1 MEYIIDKEYENV
13 RLDRFLRKKYEDIS
27 LTEIFKGIRTGK
39 VKVNGKKSKE
49 NYRLQFEDVVKV
61 FFNGGETKEEKLVSV
76 EDKEIEKIKKLI
88 VYEDDKVLIFN
99 KKGNMVMHKG
109 SGYEYG
115 ISEML
120 KTYLKNENFNFVNRI
135 DKATSGLIIGAKS
148 LVVARELAED
158 IRNRDIDKKYYILV
172 NGRIKEKEFKIKS
185 WLKKIED
192 KVIEVDKFE
201 EGAKESISTF
211 KVIEYGKGCTLLE
224 GTLGSGRT
232 HQLRVQLA
240 NKGNYIIGD
249 NKYGENKS
257 KIKEKMM
264 YLFSHYVKIERYG
277 IEINLPVPEE
287 FLSKLGNN

>member
-1 MEYIIDKEYENV
+1 MEYIIDKEYEDV
-13 RLDRFLRKKYEDIS
+13 RLDRFLRKKYENIS

-49 NYRLQFEDVVKV
+49 NYRLQLEDVVKV
-61 FFNGGETKEEKLVSV
+61 FFNGGETKEEKPVSI
-76 EDKEIEKIKKLI
+76 ENKEIEKIKKSI
-88 VYEDDKVLIFN
+88 VYEDEKVLIFN
-99 KKGNMVMHKG
+99 KKNNMVMHKG

-120 KTYLKNENFNFVNRI
+120 KSYLKNENFNFVNRI

-158 IRNRDIDKKYYILV
+158 IRNRDIEKKYYILV
-172 NGRIKEKEFKIKS
+172 NGRVREKEFKIKS
-185 WLKKIED
+185 WLKKVED
-192 KVIEVDKFE
+192 RVIEVEEFQ
-201 EGAKESISTF
+201 EGAKESTSSF
-211 KVIEYGKGCTLLE
+211 KIVEHGKNCTLLE

-240 NKGNYIIGD
+240 NRGNYIIGD
-249 NKYGENKS
+249 NKYGKG
-257 KIKEKMM
+257 KEKMM

-277 IEINLPVPEE
+277 IEINLPIPKE
-287 FLSKLGNN
+287 FLDRLGNN

>member
-49 NYRLQFEDVVKV
+49 NYRLQMEDIVKV
-61 FFNGGETKEEKLVSV
+61 FFNGGETKEEKPVSI
-76 EDKEIEKIKKLI
+76 EDREIEKIKKSI
-88 VYEDDKVLIFN
+88 VYEDEKVLIFN
-99 KKGNMVMHKG
+99 KKNNMVMHKG

-115 ISEML
+115 ISEMI
-120 KTYLKNENFNFVNRI
+120 KSYLKNENFNFVNRI
-135 DKATSGLIIGAKS
+135 DKATSGLIIGVKS

-158 IRNRDIDKKYYILV
+158 IRNRDIEKKYYILV
-172 NGRIKEKEFKIKS
+172 NGRVREKEFKIKS
-185 WLKKIED
+185 WLKKVED
-192 KVIEVDKFE
+192 RVIEVEEFQ
-201 EGAKESISTF
+201 EGAKESTSSF
-211 KVIEYGKGCTLLE
+211 KVVEHGKNCTLLE

-240 NKGNYIIGD
+240 NRGNYIIGD
-249 NKYGENKS
+249 NKYGKG
-257 KIKEKMM
+257 KEKMM

-277 IEINLPVPEE
+277 IEINLPIPKE
-287 FLSKLGNN
+287 FLDRLGNN

>member
-1 MEYIIDKEYENV
+1 MEYIIDREYEDV

-49 NYRLQFEDVVKV
+49 NYRLQLGDIVKV
-61 FFNGGETKEEKLVSV
+61 FFNGGETKEEKPVSI
-76 EDKEIEKIKKLI
+76 ENREIEKIKKSI
-88 VYEDDKVLIFN
+88 VYEDEKVLIFN
-99 KKGNMVMHKG
+99 KKNNMVMHKG

-120 KTYLKNENFNFVNRI
+120 KSYLKNENFNFVNRI

-158 IRNRDIDKKYYILV
+158 IRNRDIEKKYYILV
-172 NGRIKEKEFKIKS
+172 NGRIREKEFKIKS
-185 WLKKIED
+185 WLKKVED
-192 KVIEVDKFE
+192 RVIEVEEFQ
-201 EGAKESISTF
+201 EGAKESTSSF
-211 KVIEYGKGCTLLE
+211 KVVEYGKNCTLLE

-249 NKYGENKS
+249 NKYGKGR
-257 KIKEKMM
+257 EKMM
-264 YLFSHYVKIERYG
+264 YLFSHYVKIKRYD
-277 IEINLPVPEE
+277 IEINLPVPKE
-287 FLSKLGNN
+287 FLEKLGNN

>member
-1 MEYIIDKEYENV
+1 MEYIIDKEYEDV

-49 NYRLQFEDVVKV
+49 NYRLQLEDIVKV
-61 FFNGGETKEEKLVSV
+61 FFNGGETKEEKPVSI
-76 EDKEIEKIKKLI
+76 ENREIEKIKKSI
-88 VYEDDKVLIFN
+88 VYEDEKVLIFN
-99 KKGNMVMHKG
+99 KKNNMVMHKG

-120 KTYLKNENFNFVNRI
+120 KSYLKNENFNFVNRI

-158 IRNRDIDKKYYILV
+158 IRNRDIEKKYYILV
-172 NGRIKEKEFKIKS
+172 NGRVREKEFKIKS
-185 WLKKIED
+185 WLKKVED
-192 KVIEVDKFE
+192 RVIEVEEFQ
-201 EGAKESISTF
+201 EGAKESTSSF
-211 KVIEYGKGCTLLE
+211 KVVEYGKNCTLLE

-240 NKGNYIIGD
+240 NRGNYIIGD
-249 NKYGENKS
+249 NKYGKG
-257 KIKEKMM
+257 KEKMM

-277 IEINLPVPEE
+277 IEINLPIPKE
-287 FLSKLGNN
+287 FLDRLGNN

>member
-1 MEYIIDKEYENV
+1 MEYIIDKEYEDV

-49 NYRLQFEDVVKV
+49 NYRLQLEDIVKV
-61 FFNGGETKEEKLVSV
+61 FFNGGETKEEKSVSI
-76 EDKEIEKIKKLI
+76 ENKELEKIKKSI
-88 VYEDDKVLIFN
+88 VYEDEKVLIFN
-99 KKGNMVMHKG
+99 KKNNMVMHKG

-120 KTYLKNENFNFVNRI
+120 KSYLKNENFNFVNRI

-148 LVVARELAED
+148 LVVARELAGD
-158 IRNRDIDKKYYILV
+158 IRNRDIEKKYYILV
-172 NGRIKEKEFKIKS
+172 NGRVREKEFKIKS
-185 WLKKIED
+185 WLKKVED
-192 KVIEVDKFE
+192 RVIEVEEFQ
-201 EGAKESISTF
+201 EGAKESTSSF
-211 KVIEYGKGCTLLE
+211 KIVEHGKNCTLLE

-240 NKGNYIIGD
+240 NRGNYIIGD
-249 NKYGENKS
+249 NKYGKD
-257 KIKEKMM
+257 KEKMM

-277 IEINLPVPEE
+277 IEINLPIPKE
-287 FLSKLGNN
+287 FLDRLGNN

>member
-1 MEYIIDKEYENV
+1 MEYIIDKEYEDV

-49 NYRLQFEDVVKV
+49 NYRLQLEDIVKV
-61 FFNGGETKEEKLVSV
+61 FFNGGETKEEKPVSI
-76 EDKEIEKIKKLI
+76 ENREIEKIKKSI
-88 VYEDDKVLIFN
+88 VYEDEKVLIFN
-99 KKGNMVMHKG
+99 KKNNMVMHKG

-120 KTYLKNENFNFVNRI
+120 KSYLKNENFNFVNRI

-158 IRNRDIDKKYYILV
+158 IRNRDIEKKYYILV
-172 NGRIKEKEFKIKS
+172 NGRVREKEFKIKS
-185 WLKKIED
+185 WLKKVED
-192 KVIEVDKFE
+192 RVIEVEEFQ
-201 EGAKESISTF
+201 EGAKESTSSF
-211 KVIEYGKGCTLLE
+211 KIVEHGKNCTLLE

-240 NKGNYIIGD
+240 NRGNYIIGD
-249 NKYGENKS
+249 NKYGKG
-257 KIKEKMM
+257 KEKMM

-277 IEINLPVPEE
+277 IEINLPIPKE
-287 FLSKLGNN
+287 FLDRLGNN

>member
-49 NYRLQFEDVVKV
+49 NYRLQMEDIVKV
-61 FFNGGETKEEKLVSV
+61 FFNGGETKEEKPVSI
-76 EDKEIEKIKKLI
+76 EDREIEKIKKSI
-88 VYEDDKVLIFN
+88 VYEDEKVLIFN
-99 KKGNMVMHKG
+99 KKNNMVMHKG

-120 KTYLKNENFNFVNRI
+120 KSYLKNENFNFVNRI
-135 DKATSGLIIGAKS
+135 DKATSGLIIGAKT

-158 IRNRDIDKKYYILV
+158 IRNRDIEKKYYILV
-172 NGRIKEKEFKIKS
+172 NGRVKEKEFKIKS
-185 WLKKIED
+185 WLKKVED
-192 KVIEVDKFE
+192 KVIEVEEFQ
-201 EGAKESISTF
+201 EGAKESTSSF
-211 KVIEYGKGCTLLE
+211 KVVEYGKNCTLLE

-240 NKGNYIIGD
+240 NRGNYIIGD
-249 NKYGENKS
+249 NKYGKGR
-257 KIKEKMM
+257 EKMM
-264 YLFSHYVKIERYG
+264 YLFSHYIKIERYE
-277 IEINLPVPEE
+277 IEINLPVPKE
-287 FLSKLGNN
+287 FLEKLGNN

>member
-1 MEYIIDKEYENV
+1 MEYIIDKEYEDV

-49 NYRLQFEDVVKV
+49 NYRLQLEDIVKV
-61 FFNGGETKEEKLVSV
+61 FFNGGETKEEKPVSI
-76 EDKEIEKIKKLI
+76 ENREIEKIKKSI
-88 VYEDDKVLIFN
+88 VYEDEKVLIFN
-99 KKGNMVMHKG
+99 KKNNMVMHKG

-115 ISEML
+115 ISEMI
-120 KTYLKNENFNFVNRI
+120 KSYLKNENFNFVNRI

-158 IRNRDIDKKYYILV
+158 IRNRDIEKKYYILV
-172 NGRIKEKEFKIKS
+172 NGRVREKEFKIKS
-185 WLKKIED
+185 WLKKVED
-192 KVIEVDKFE
+192 RVIEVEEFQ
-201 EGAKESISTF
+201 EGAKESTSSF
-211 KVIEYGKGCTLLE
+211 KIVEHGENCTLLE

-240 NKGNYIIGD
+240 NRGNYIIGD
-249 NKYGENKS
+249 NKYGKG
-257 KIKEKMM
+257 KEKMM

-277 IEINLPVPEE
+277 IEINLPIPKK
-287 FLSKLGNN
+287 FLDRLGNN

>member
-1 MEYIIDKEYENV
+1 MEYIIDKEYEDV

-49 NYRLQFEDVVKV
+49 NYRLQMEDIVKV
-61 FFNGGETKEEKLVSV
+61 FFNGGETKEEKPVSI
-76 EDKEIEKIKKLI
+76 EDREIEKIKKSI
-88 VYEDDKVLIFN
+88 VYEDEKVLIFN
-99 KKGNMVMHKG
+99 KKNNMVMHKG

-120 KTYLKNENFNFVNRI
+120 KSYLKNENFNFVNRI
-135 DKATSGLIIGAKS
+135 DKATSGLIIGAKT

-158 IRNRDIDKKYYILV
+158 IRNRDIEKKYYILV
-172 NGRIKEKEFKIKS
+172 NGRVKEKEFKIKS

-192 KVIEVDKFE
+192 RVIEVEEFQ
-201 EGAKESISTF
+201 EGAKESISSF
-211 KVIEYGKGCTLLE
+211 KVVEYGKNCTLLE

-240 NKGNYIIGD
+240 NRGNYIIGD
-249 NKYGENKS
+249 NKYGKGR
-257 KIKEKMM
+257 EKMM
-264 YLFSHYVKIERYG
+264 YLFSHYVKIKRYN
-277 IEINLPVPEE
+277 IEIDLPIPKE
-287 FLSKLGNN
+287 FLEKLGNN

>member
-1 MEYIIDKEYENV
+1 MEYIIDKEYEDV

-49 NYRLQFEDVVKV
+49 NYRLQLGDIVKV
-61 FFNGGETKEEKLVSV
+61 FFNGGETKEEKPVSI
-76 EDKEIEKIKKLI
+76 ENKEIEKIKKSI
-88 VYEDDKVLIFN
+88 VYEDEKVLIFN
-99 KKGNMVMHKG
+99 KKNNMVMHKG

-120 KTYLKNENFNFVNRI
+120 KSYLKNENFNFVNRI

-158 IRNRDIDKKYYILV
+158 IRNRDIEKKYYILV
-172 NGRIKEKEFKIKS
+172 NGRVREKEFKIKS
-185 WLKKIED
+185 WLKKVED
-192 KVIEVDKFE
+192 RVIEVEEFQ
-201 EGAKESISTF
+201 EGAKESTSSF
-211 KVIEYGKGCTLLE
+211 KIVEHGKNCTLLE

-240 NKGNYIIGD
+240 NRGNYIIGD
-249 NKYGENKS
+249 NKYGKG
-257 KIKEKMM
+257 KEKMM

-277 IEINLPVPEE
+277 IEINLPISKE
-287 FLSKLGNN
+287 FLDRLGNN

>member
-1 MEYIIDKEYENV
+1 MEYIIDKEYEDV

-49 NYRLQFEDVVKV
+49 NYRLQLGDIIKV
-61 FFNGGETKEEKLVSV
+61 FFNGGETKEEKPVSI
-76 EDKEIEKIKKLI
+76 ENREIEKIKKSI
-88 VYEDDKVLIFN
+88 VYEDEKVLIFN
-99 KKGNMVMHKG
+99 KKNNMVMHKG

-120 KTYLKNENFNFVNRI
+120 KSYLKNENFNFVNRI

-158 IRNRDIDKKYYILV
+158 IRNRDIEKKYYILV
-172 NGRIKEKEFKIKS
+172 NGRVREKEFKIKS
-185 WLKKIED
+185 WLKKVED
-192 KVIEVDKFE
+192 RVIEVEEFQ
-201 EGAKESISTF
+201 EGAKESTSSF
-211 KVIEYGKGCTLLE
+211 KIVEHGKNCTLLE

-240 NKGNYIIGD
+240 NRGNYIIGD
-249 NKYGENKS
+249 NKYGKG
-257 KIKEKMM
+257 KEKMM

-277 IEINLPVPEE
+277 IEINLPIPKE
-287 FLSKLGNN
+287 FLDRLGNN

>member
-1 MEYIIDKEYENV
+1 MEYIIDKEYEDV

-49 NYRLQFEDVVKV
+49 NYRLQLGDIVKV
-61 FFNGGETKEEKLVSV
+61 FFNGGETKEENPVSI
-76 EDKEIEKIKKLI
+76 ENREIEKIKKSI
-88 VYEDDKVLIFN
+88 VYEDEKVLIFN
-99 KKGNMVMHKG
+99 KKNNMVMHKG

-120 KTYLKNENFNFVNRI
+120 KSYLKNENFNFVNRI

-158 IRNRDIDKKYYILV
+158 IRNRDIEKKYYILV
-172 NGRIKEKEFKIKS
+172 NGRVREKEFKIKS
-185 WLKKIED
+185 WLKKVED
-192 KVIEVDKFE
+192 RVIEVEEFQ
-201 EGAKESISTF
+201 EGAKESTSSF
-211 KVIEYGKGCTLLE
+211 KIVEHGKNCTLLE

-240 NKGNYIIGD
+240 NRGNYIIGD
-249 NKYGENKS
+249 NKYGKG
-257 KIKEKMM
+257 KEKMM

-277 IEINLPVPEE
+277 IEINLPIPKE
-287 FLSKLGNN
+287 FLDRLGNN

>member
-1 MEYIIDKEYENV
+1 MEYIIDKEYEDV

-49 NYRLQFEDVVKV
+49 NYRLQLEDIVKV
-61 FFNGGETKEEKLVSV
+61 FFNGGETKEEKPVSI
-76 EDKEIEKIKKLI
+76 ENREIEKIKKSI
-88 VYEDDKVLIFN
+88 VYEDEKVLIFN
-99 KKGNMVMHKG
+99 KKNNMVMHKG

-120 KTYLKNENFNFVNRI
+120 KSYLKNENFNFVNRI

-158 IRNRDIDKKYYILV
+158 IRNRDIEKKYYILV
-172 NGRIKEKEFKIKS
+172 NGRVREKEFKIKS
-185 WLKKIED
+185 WLKKVED
-192 KVIEVDKFE
+192 RVIEVEEFQ
-201 EGAKESISTF
+201 EGAKESTSSF
-211 KVIEYGKGCTLLE
+211 KIVEHGKNCTLLE

-240 NKGNYIIGD
+240 NRGNYIIGD
-249 NKYGENKS
+249 NKYGKD
-257 KIKEKMM
+257 KEKMM

-277 IEINLPVPEE
+277 IEINLPIPKE
-287 FLSKLGNN
+287 FLDRLGNN

>member
-1 MEYIIDKEYENV
+1 MEYIIDKEYEDV
-13 RLDRFLRKKYEDIS
+13 RLDRFLRKRYEDIS

-49 NYRLQFEDVVKV
+49 NYRLQLGDIVKV
-61 FFNGGETKEEKLVSV
+61 FFNGGETKEEKPVSI
-76 EDKEIEKIKKLI
+76 ENKEIEKIKKSI
-88 VYEDDKVLIFN
+88 VYEDEKVLIFN
-99 KKGNMVMHKG
+99 KKNNMVMHKG

-120 KTYLKNENFNFVNRI
+120 KSYLKNENFNFVNRI

-158 IRNRDIDKKYYILV
+158 IRNRDIEKKYYILV
-172 NGRIKEKEFKIKS
+172 NGRVREKEFKIKS
-185 WLKKIED
+185 WLKKVED
-192 KVIEVDKFE
+192 RVIEVEEFQ
-201 EGAKESISTF
+201 EGAKESTSSF
-211 KVIEYGKGCTLLE
+211 KIVEHGKNCTLLE

-240 NKGNYIIGD
+240 NRGNYIIGD
-249 NKYGENKS
+249 NKYGKG
-257 KIKEKMM
+257 KEKMM

-277 IEINLPVPEE
+277 IEINLPIPKE
-287 FLSKLGNN
+287 FLDRLGNN

>member
-49 NYRLQFEDVVKV
+49 NYRLQLGDIVKV
-61 FFNGGETKEEKLVSV
+61 FFNGGETKEEKPVSI
-76 EDKEIEKIKKLI
+76 ENREIEKIKKSI
-88 VYEDDKVLIFN
+88 VYEDEKVLIFN
-99 KKGNMVMHKG
+99 KKNNMVMHKG

-115 ISEML
+115 ISEMI
-120 KTYLKNENFNFVNRI
+120 KSYLKNENFNFVNRI

-158 IRNRDIDKKYYILV
+158 IRNRDIEKKYYILV
-172 NGRIKEKEFKIKS
+172 NGRVREKEFKIKS
-185 WLKKIED
+185 WLKKVED
-192 KVIEVDKFE
+192 RVIEVEEFQ
-201 EGAKESISTF
+201 EGAKESTSSF
-211 KVIEYGKGCTLLE
+211 KVVEHGKNCTLLE

-240 NKGNYIIGD
+240 NRGNYIIGD
-249 NKYGENKS
+249 NKYGKG
-257 KIKEKMM
+257 KEKMM

-277 IEINLPVPEE
+277 IEINLPIPKE
-287 FLSKLGNN
+287 FLDRLGNN

>member
-1 MEYIIDKEYENV
+1 MEYIIDKEYEDV

-49 NYRLQFEDVVKV
+49 NYRLQLGDIIKV
-61 FFNGGETKEEKLVSV
+61 FFNGGETKEEKPVSI
-76 EDKEIEKIKKLI
+76 ENKEIEKIKKSI
-88 VYEDDKVLIFN
+88 VYEDEKVLIFN
-99 KKGNMVMHKG
+99 KKNNMVMHKG

-120 KTYLKNENFNFVNRI
+120 KSYLKNENFNFVNRI

-158 IRNRDIDKKYYILV
+158 IRNRDIEKKYYILV
-172 NGRIKEKEFKIKS
+172 NGRVREKEFKIKS
-185 WLKKIED
+185 WLKKVED
-192 KVIEVDKFE
+192 RVIEVEEFQ
-201 EGAKESISTF
+201 EGAKESTSSF
-211 KVIEYGKGCTLLE
+211 KVVEYGKNCTLLE

-240 NKGNYIIGD
+240 NRGNYIIGD
-249 NKYGENKS
+249 NKYGKGR
-257 KIKEKMM
+257 EKMM
-264 YLFSHYVKIERYG
+264 YLFSHYIKIERYD
-277 IEINLPVPEE
+277 IEINLPVPKE
-287 FLSKLGNN
+287 FLEKLGNN

>member
-1 MEYIIDKEYENV
+1 MEYIIDREYEDV

-49 NYRLQFEDVVKV
+49 NYRLQLGDIVKV
-61 FFNGGETKEEKLVSV
+61 FFNGGETKEEKLVSI
-76 EDKEIEKIKKLI
+76 ENREIEKIKKSI
-88 VYEDDKVLIFN
+88 VYEDEKVLIFN
-99 KKGNMVMHKG
+99 KKNNMVMHKG

-115 ISEML
+115 ISEMI
-120 KTYLKNENFNFVNRI
+120 KSYLKNENFNFVNRI

-158 IRNRDIDKKYYILV
+158 IRNREIEKKYYILV
-172 NGRIKEKEFKIKS
+172 NGRVREKEFKIKS
-185 WLKKIED
+185 WLKKVED
-192 KVIEVDKFE
+192 RVIEVEEFQ
-201 EGAKESISTF
+201 EGAKESTSSF
-211 KVIEYGKGCTLLE
+211 KIVEHGKNCTLLE

-240 NKGNYIIGD
+240 NRGNYIIGD
-249 NKYGENKS
+249 NKYGKG
-257 KIKEKMM
+257 KEKMM

-277 IEINLPVPEE
+277 IEINLPISKE
-287 FLSKLGNN
+287 FLDRLGNN

>member
-1 MEYIIDKEYENV
+1 MEYIVDKDYENV

-49 NYRLQFEDVVKV
+49 NYRLQLEDVVKV

-76 EDKEIEKIKKLI
+76 EEKEIEKIKKSI
-88 VYEDDKVLIFN
+88 VYEDKKVLIFN
-99 KKGNMVMHKG
+99 KRGNVVMHKG

-120 KTYLKNENFNFVNRI
+120 KSYLKNENFNFVNRI
-135 DKATSGLIIGAKS
+135 DKSTSGLIIGAKS
-148 LVVARELAED
+148 LLVARELAED
-158 IRNRDIDKKYYILV
+158 IRNRDIEKKYYILV
-172 NGRIKEKEFKIKS
+172 NGNIKDKEFKIKS

-211 KVIEYGKGCTLLE
+211 KVVKYGKNCTLLE

-232 HQLRVQLA
+232 HQLRVQLS
-240 NKGNYIIGD
+240 NRGNYIIGD
-249 NKYGENKS
+249 NKYGKD
-257 KIKEKMM
+257 KIKEKIM
-264 YLFSHYVKIERYG
+264 YLFSHYINIKRYG
-277 IEINLPVPEE
+277 IEIDLPIPKE
-287 FLSKLGNN
+287 FLVRLNNN

>member
-1 MEYIIDKEYENV
+1 MEYIIDKEYEDV

-49 NYRLQFEDVVKV
+49 NYRLQLEDIVKV
-61 FFNGGETKEEKLVSV
+61 FFNGGETKEEKPVSI
-76 EDKEIEKIKKLI
+76 ENREIEKIKKSI
-88 VYEDDKVLIFN
+88 VYEDEKVLIFN
-99 KKGNMVMHKG
+99 KKNNMVMHKG

-120 KTYLKNENFNFVNRI
+120 KSYLKNENFNFVNRI

-158 IRNRDIDKKYYILV
+158 IRNRDIEKKYYILV
-172 NGRIKEKEFKIKS
+172 NGRVREKEFKIKS
-185 WLKKIED
+185 WLKKVED
-192 KVIEVDKFE
+192 RVIEVEEFQ
-201 EGAKESISTF
+201 EGAKESTSSF
-211 KVIEYGKGCTLLE
+211 KVVEYGKNCTLLE

-240 NKGNYIIGD
+240 NRGNYIIGD
-249 NKYGENKS
+249 NKYGKD
-257 KIKEKMM
+257 KEKMM

-277 IEINLPVPEE
+277 IEINLPIPKE
-287 FLSKLGNN
+287 FLDRLGNN

>member
-1 MEYIIDKEYENV
+1 MEYIIDKEYEDV

-49 NYRLQFEDVVKV
+49 NYRLQLGDIVKV
-61 FFNGGETKEEKLVSV
+61 FFNGGETKEEKPVSI
-76 EDKEIEKIKKLI
+76 ENREIEKIKKSI
-88 VYEDDKVLIFN
+88 VYEDEKVLIFN
-99 KKGNMVMHKG
+99 KKNNMVMHKG

-120 KTYLKNENFNFVNRI
+120 KSYLKNENFNFVNRI

-158 IRNRDIDKKYYILV
+158 IRNRDIEKKYYILV
-172 NGRIKEKEFKIKS
+172 NGRVREKEFKIKS
-185 WLKKIED
+185 WLKKVED
-192 KVIEVDKFE
+192 RVIEVEEFQ
-201 EGAKESISTF
+201 EGAKESTSSF
-211 KVIEYGKGCTLLE
+211 KIVEHRKNCTLLE

-240 NKGNYIIGD
+240 NRGNYIIGD
-249 NKYGENKS
+249 NKYGKG
-257 KIKEKMM
+257 KEKMM

-277 IEINLPVPEE
+277 IEINLPIPKE
-287 FLSKLGNN
+287 FLDRLGNN